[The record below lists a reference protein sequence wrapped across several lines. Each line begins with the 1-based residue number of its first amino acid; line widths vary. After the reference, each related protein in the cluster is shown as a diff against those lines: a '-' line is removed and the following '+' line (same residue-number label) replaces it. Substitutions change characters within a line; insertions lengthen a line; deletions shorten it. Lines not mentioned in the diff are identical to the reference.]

1 MSLSINF
8 DGKANVSKKVENSNT
23 KIQDAYKNAQVKTV
37 DTKKIRAEMARLGIS
52 GEHVKMNDQ
61 ALDLKNSSTKIID
74 ILKNAQV
81 KTVDTKEIRAE
92 MARLGISG
100 EHVKMNDQAQN
111 VKNISKND
119 FIKMAVN
126 AGMSPVDAENMY
138 KVAQK

>member
-23 KIQDAYKNAQVKTV
+23 KIM
-37 DTKKIRAEMARLGIS
+37 DT
-52 GEHVKMNDQ
+52 
-61 ALDLKNSSTKIID
+61 
-74 ILKNAQV
+74 LKNAQV

-92 MARLGISG
+92 MARLGISV
-100 EHVKMNDQAQN
+100 EHMKMNDKAQN

>member
-8 DGKANVSKKVENSNT
+8 DGKANVSKKVGNSNT
-23 KIQDAYKNAQVKTV
+23 KIM
-37 DTKKIRAEMARLGIS
+37 DTF
-52 GEHVKMNDQ
+52 
-61 ALDLKNSSTKIID
+61 
-74 ILKNAQV
+74 KNAQV

-111 VKNISKND
+111 VKISNTEIMDTFKNAQVKTVDAKKIRAEMARLGISGEPVEINHQQNVKISKND
-119 FIKMAVN
+119 FIKMAVK
-126 AGMSPVDAENMY
+126 AGMSPADAENMY